1 MTSSFRVV
9 ILSNVPEVAAML
21 STTVTR
27 LGSDPVAVVAA
38 KRRKPTPGLT
48 SIDASTELKGTQVII
63 VPERGSM
70 EPTLRSLQ
78 PDVLLSWAFPWL
90 VPEAALA
97 LPSLGAINYH
107 PSLLPTHR
115 GSNPVAW
122 TIRMGDS
129 HYGVSWHRMS
139 PEYDSGPI
147 LAQRSTPVLVEDTI
161 YDVGPRITT
170 LGLRMLRGVFE
181 RLTEGDPGDPQPAAG
196 VTLAGPFGEDYATID
211 WSTSARAVHDQVR
224 AWTFTPGTHS
234 VTGPR
239 AQLDGQMV
247 RIVRTT
253 LRKPGDGGR
262 RIDCGDGPLWVLED
276 ESLDWAGDRPTLGL
290 PSR

>member
-1 MTSSFRVV
+1 MGVSVAGARGCPGAAQPWGDQLPPFGPAAPPRVKPSGV
-9 ILSNVPEVAAML
+9 DDPE
-21 STTVTR
+21 
-27 LGSDPVAVVAA
+27 
-38 KRRKPTPGLT
+38 
-48 SIDASTELKGTQVII
+48 
-63 VPERGSM
+63 
-70 EPTLRSLQ
+70 
-78 PDVLLSWAFPWL
+78 
-90 VPEAALA
+90 
-97 LPSLGAINYH
+97 
-107 PSLLPTHR
+107 
-115 GSNPVAW
+115 
-122 TIRMGDS
+122 GDS

-161 YDVGPRITT
+161 YDVVPRITT

-181 RLTEGDPGDPQPAAG
+181 RLTEGDPDDPQPAAG

-234 VTGPR
+234 VTGPT

-262 RIDCGDGPLWVLED
+262 RIDCGDGPLWVLEY
-276 ESLDWAGDRPTLGL
+276 ESLDWAGARPTLSLSG
-290 PSR
+290 R